1 MQDPVTFTARFPMM
15 RLSVALGL
23 ALFAAAAVAQDAAP
37 KGNADAAKTKN
48 SMCIGCHG
56 VAGYRTAFPDVYS
69 VPKIGG
75 QSSTYIMKALQE
87 YKSGAR
93 NHPSMRAIARSL
105 SEQDMADLAAYYS
118 GGAK

>member
-1 MQDPVTFTARFPMM
+1 ML
-15 RLSVALGL
+15 RLCVALGL
-23 ALFAAAAVAQDAAP
+23 ALSTALAVAQDAVP
-37 KGNADAAKTKN
+37 KGNAEAAKTKN

-56 VAGYRTAFPDVYS
+56 VVGYRTAYPDVYS

-75 QSSTYIMKALQE
+75 QSATYIVKALEE

-93 NHPSMRAIARSL
+93 SHPSMQGIARSL
-105 SEQDMADLAAYYS
+105 SAQDMADFAAYYS

>member
-1 MQDPVTFTARFPMM
+1 MM
-15 RLSVALGL
+15 RLSVAFSL
-23 ALFAAAAVAQDAAP
+23 ALAAAAPALAQDGAL
-37 KGNADAAKTKN
+37 KGDAAAAKAKN

-56 VAGYRTAFPDVYS
+56 VSGYRTAFPDVYE

-75 QSSTYIMKALQE
+75 QAPAYIVKALQA

-93 NHPSMRAIARSL
+93 SHPSMQGIARGL
-105 SEQDMADLAAYYS
+105 SAQDMANFAAYY